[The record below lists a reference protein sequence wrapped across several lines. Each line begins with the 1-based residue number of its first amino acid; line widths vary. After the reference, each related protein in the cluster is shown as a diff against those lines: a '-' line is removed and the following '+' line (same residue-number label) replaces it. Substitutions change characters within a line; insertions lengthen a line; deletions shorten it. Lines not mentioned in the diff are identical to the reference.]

1 MNGHLLMR
9 LALLPPDE
17 RDRVIAELSMPMKV
31 ELAGRWHTFAHG
43 GQYWSE
49 EAWRVWLVRAGRGFG
64 KTRAGAEWV
73 NGVARRVPEAR
84 IALVGATADEARRV
98 MVEGPS
104 GVLATARLDM
114 RPAWAASKGEVRWPG
129 GAIATVYSAD
139 SPEGLRGPEHHAA
152 CRTGAEGTRPQ

>member
-1 MNGHLLMR
+1 MSDDPLMR

-17 RDRVIAELSMPMKV
+17 RDRVIAALSMPMKV
-31 ELAGRWHTFAHG
+31 EMAGRWYTFAHG
-43 GQYWSE
+43 GQYWSK

-73 NGVARRVPEAR
+73 NGVARRIPEAR
-84 IALVGATADEARRV
+84 IALVAATADEARRV

-114 RPAWAASKGEVRWPG
+114 RPA
-129 GAIATVYSAD
+129 
-139 SPEGLRGPEHHAA
+139 
-152 CRTGAEGTRPQ
+152 